1 MSKLHH
7 HGWPKRLWNYLH
19 NGDVK
24 ALKFQIKTSF
34 ACVFLCTAFFTGAQA
49 SEGLWLPEQQ
59 PDWPTQPHAS
69 AVLKVGGCTGTFVSP
84 DGLVLT
90 NHHCILDLLQYRST
104 LENNYLTMG
113 FLAIN
118 RNLELLAPPDF
129 IVAQTLQRIDV
140 TSQVLQG
147 VNERITGS
155 ARFNLIA
162 NNRNDILRRCEDGIN
177 ISCRVVEHYDGLGYL
192 LVRDQNFPQI
202 KLVWAPPANV
212 GHFGGLEDNWQWP
225 RHSADL
231 ALLRVYNADG
241 SAYEPSHWLPLSPAA
256 PADGEP
262 VYVAGFPGT
271 TQRYRLLQEA
281 DMAFAEFYPNLVL
294 YSERWMAI
302 IETAMQN
309 NPGIALRYIPNL
321 VRQGNRLQ
329 NIIGMLG
336 AVEKYDAR
344 SLLLEQ
350 EQELRDWV
358 AATPDNER
366 FTTAIAQ
373 TESALE
379 FRQTTLQR
387 QLWWNFFQELQL
399 PLVAQRL
406 YRLAEESGRAEERR
420 TRGFQAQ
427 QVPAIRSQLIS
438 QVRQFAPEVEIKLL
452 VELLVLY
459 QELPETQ
466 RIPFI
471 ETFFEL
477 NNSSSPETITARV
490 EEIYANSKLGDPAVV
505 ETLMSTSLSD
515 FRRYNDPW
523 IQFAVNSAEQRLQ
536 WDLQERELRGLEQ
549 QGRSVLMD
557 AFRRQARSQGKRL
570 PDNANRTFRLS
581 AGYVAAEQEPSALQ
595 NEPSAAEQEPS
606 ALQNEPSA
614 AEQEPSALEN
624 EPSAAEQ
631 ELSALEKE
639 PSALENEPSEHH
651 KAPPAR
657 TTLQSLLAI
666 AGTEERYELP
676 FNMHAAVAVHGAGC
690 LAESAEQLTLNF
702 LSTADGTGGSSG
714 SPTVNNRGELIG
726 LVFDSTTDAILSDWH
741 FDDSRHRMIHADV
754 RYILWLLRYVYQAH
768 ELMAELGFK
777 EDENGCSLN
786 DQPIIPRPARA
797 GDFHQ
802 DPAE

>member
-1 MSKLHH
+1 MIKFQH
-7 HGWPKRLWNYLH
+7 HGWLKGLWSSLH
-19 NGDVK
+19 NFDFK
-24 ALKFQIKTSF
+24 ARNHPLKTLF
-34 ACVFLCTAFFTGAQA
+34 ASVFICLGFSSGVQA

-104 LENNYLTMG
+104 LENNYLTLG

-118 RNLELLAPPDF
+118 RDLELLAPPDF
-129 IVAQTLQRIDV
+129 TVAQTLQRIDV

-147 VNERITGS
+147 VSERTTGS

-162 NNRNDILRRCEDGIN
+162 SNRNEILRRCEDGIN
-177 ISCRVVEHYDGLGYL
+177 ISCRVVEHYDGQGYL
-192 LVRDQNFPQI
+192 LVRDQNFAQI

-231 ALLRVYNADG
+231 ALLRMYNADG
-241 SAYEPSHWLPLSPAA
+241 TAYKPSHWLPLSPAA

-271 TQRYRLLQEA
+271 TQRYRLQQEA
-281 DMAFAEFYPNLVL
+281 DMAFGEFYPNLIR
-294 YSERWMAI
+294 YSEQWMTI
-302 IETAMQN
+302 IEMAMEN
-309 NPGIALRYIPNL
+309 NPDIALRYIPTL

-329 NIIGMLG
+329 NLVGMLA
-336 AVEKYDAR
+336 AVEKYDAS
-344 SLLLEQ
+344 SLLATQ
-350 EQELRDWV
+350 EQELRDWI
-358 AATPDNER
+358 ATTPDKDR
-366 FTTAIAQ
+366 FNTAIAQ
-373 TESALE
+373 TERALE
-379 FRQTTLQR
+379 FRQATLQR

-399 PLVAQRL
+399 PLIAQRL
-406 YRLAEESGRAEERR
+406 YRLAEESGRADDRR
-420 TRGFQAQ
+420 TRGFQTQ

-459 QELPETQ
+459 QELPDTQ

-471 ETFFEL
+471 ETFFAFDKSTSREA
-477 NNSSSPETITARV
+477 IAMRV
-490 EEIYANSKLGDPAVV
+490 EEIYGNTKLGDSAVV
-505 ETLMSTSLSD
+505 EALMTTSLSD
-515 FRRYNDPW
+515 FRRNSDPW

-557 AFRRQARSQGKRL
+557 AFRRQARSEGKRL

-581 AGYVAAEQEPSALQ
+581 AGYVAAEQEPLAGQ
-595 NEPSAAEQEPS
+595 QEPS
-606 ALQNEPSA
+606 AGQ
-614 AEQEPSALEN
+614 QEPSAMKQ
-624 EPSAAEQ
+624 EPSAGQQ
-631 ELSALEKE
+631 EPSATPKE
-639 PSALENEPSEHH
+639 PSAQR
-651 KAPPAR
+651 KPPVAR
-657 TTLQSLLAI
+657 TTLKSLLAI

-690 LAESAEQLTLNF
+690 LAESADQLTLNF
-702 LSTADGTGGSSG
+702 LTTADGTGGSSG
-714 SPTVNNRGELIG
+714 SPTVNSRGELIG

-768 ELMAELGFK
+768 ELMAELGFS
-777 EDENGCSLN
+777 EDADGCSLN
-786 DQPIIPRPARA
+786 GQPIIPRPARA
-797 GDFHQ
+797 DDFHQ
-802 DPAE
+802 DQAE